1 MNERAQTLL
10 KKVEPRENVLWGEIP
25 DLVCHP
31 DGSRGDADGVIA
43 GTNERGCD
51 LHASCLPLLGPAE
64 AGADLTPPGADE
76 RFHGL
81 RVDPAIRALV
91 AVARCLAGQAGQHR
105 LAVLCPAPVV
115 KEVGGPHV
123 VAQIGSS
130 IAAKPAERV
139 DDCPLA
145 TPGGPVMQTNPTNL
159 SVLEKILASILR
171 MKSILSAEP
180 LMAPSSSKVTHCSA
194 WPRNHSRS
202 GHVRTFA
209 RALFASS
216 PPPPL
221 HLADPIQPSAS

>member
-1 MNERAQTLL
+1 M
-10 KKVEPRENVLWGEIP
+10 
-25 DLVCHP
+25 
-31 DGSRGDADGVIA
+31 S
-43 GTNERGCD
+43 
-51 LHASCLPLLGPAE
+51 PLLGPAE
-64 AGADLTPPGADE
+64 AGADLTPPGTDE

-81 RVDPAIRALV
+81 RVDPAIRVLV
-91 AVARCLAGQAGQHR
+91 AVARCLAGQHR
-105 LAVLCPAPVV
+105 LAVLCPADPVV
-115 KEVGGPHV
+115 EEVGGPHV

-145 TPGGPVMQTNPTNL
+145 TPWWAGDADKPHKLVGPG
-159 SVLEKILASILR
+159 VLEKILASILR

-209 RALFASS
+209 GSLY
-216 PPPPL
+216 L
-221 HLADPIQPSAS
+221 LSAILLLSI